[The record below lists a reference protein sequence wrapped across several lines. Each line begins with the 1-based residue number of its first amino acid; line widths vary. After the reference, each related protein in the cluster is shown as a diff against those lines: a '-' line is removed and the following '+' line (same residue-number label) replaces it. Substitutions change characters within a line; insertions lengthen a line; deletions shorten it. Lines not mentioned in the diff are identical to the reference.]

1 MTVQDL
7 APIAQLPLPLTWQV
21 APGIDAVPAAP
32 RHLRLV
38 ATAPAGSSDSGSN
51 DSGPNDSGPNDSGP
65 NDSVPNIAPPIA
77 WVARMARAVGE
88 VGIGD
93 RPAGQLTR
101 WVERRQLA
109 HLAERGAA
117 IRRHPSSRTAGKT
130 QGAMRTLKQVRSIR
144 ICHIVDGIAET
155 SAVLVSSDR
164 ARAIAMR
171 FEYIGDRW
179 LITAVNLG

>member
-21 APGIDAVPAAP
+21 APGIDAVPSAP

-38 ATAPAGSSDSGSN
+38 ATAPAGSSDSG
-51 DSGPNDSGPNDSGP
+51 P
-65 NDSVPNIAPPIA
+65 NDSVPNNAPPIA

>member
-1 MTVQDL
+1 VTVQEL
-7 APIAQLPLPLTWQV
+7 APIAQLPLPLDWQV
-21 APGIDAVPAAP
+21 APGIDAVPSAP
-32 RHLRLV
+32 RHLHLV
-38 ATAPAGSSDSGSN
+38 ATAVAGSS
-51 DSGPNDSGPNDSGP
+51 DSGPNDSGP
-65 NDSVPNIAPPIA
+65 NDSVPNNAPPIA

-117 IRRHPSSRTAGKT
+117 IRRHPSSRTAGT
-130 QGAMRTLKQVRSIR
+130 QAAMRTLKQVRSIR

>member
-1 MTVQDL
+1 MTVQDFT
-7 APIAQLPLPLTWQV
+7 PIAQLPLPLDWQV
-21 APGIDAVPAAP
+21 APGIDAVPTAP

-38 ATAPAGSSDSGSN
+38 ATAPAGSYDW
-51 DSGPNDSGPNDSGP
+51 GPNDWGP
-65 NDSVPNIAPPIA
+65 NDSVPNSAPPID
-77 WVARMARAVGE
+77 WVARMARAVSE

-109 HLAERGAA
+109 NLAERGAA
-117 IRRHPSSRTAGKT
+117 IRRHPSTRGAGKT

-144 ICHIVDGIAET
+144 ICRIVDGIAET
-155 SAVLVSSDR
+155 SAVLVGSDR

>member
-1 MTVQDL
+1 MTVQEL
-7 APIAQLPLPLTWQV
+7 APIAQLPLPLDWQV
-21 APGIDAVPAAP
+21 APGIDAVPSAP

-38 ATAPAGSSDSGSN
+38 GTAPDGSSDAGSN
-51 DSGPNDSGPNDSGP
+51 DSGPDNSGP
-65 NDSVPNIAPPIA
+65 NDSVPNNAPPIA

>member
-1 MTVQDL
+1 MTVQEL

-21 APGIDAVPAAP
+21 APGVDAVPTAP
-32 RHLRLV
+32 RHLHLV
-38 ATAPAGSSDSGSN
+38 ATAPAGSSDSG
-51 DSGPNDSGPNDSGP
+51 PNDSGPNDQ
-65 NDSVPNIAPPIA
+65 VPNNAPPIA

-130 QGAMRTLKQVRSIR
+130 QAAMRTLKQVRSIR

-155 SAVLVSSDR
+155 SAVLVGSDR

>member
-7 APIAQLPLPLTWQV
+7 APIAQLPLPLDWQV
-21 APGIDAVPAAP
+21 APGIDAVPTAP

-38 ATAPAGSSDSGSN
+38 ATALAGSTDSGHN
-51 DSGPNDSGPNDSGP
+51 DQ
-65 NDSVPNIAPPIA
+65 VPNNAPPID
-77 WVARMARAVGE
+77 WVARMARAVAE

-117 IRRHPSSRTAGKT
+117 IRRHPSTRTAGKT

-155 SAVLVSSDR
+155 SAVLVGSDR

>member
-21 APGIDAVPAAP
+21 APGIDAVPSAP

-38 ATAPAGSSDSGSN
+38 ATAPAGSYASGSN
-51 DSGPNDSGPNDSGP
+51 DSGPNDQ
-65 NDSVPNIAPPIA
+65 VPNNAPPIA

-117 IRRHPSSRTAGKT
+117 IRRHPSSRTAGT
-130 QGAMRTLKQVRSIR
+130 QAAMRTLKQVRSIR

-155 SAVLVSSDR
+155 SAVLVGSDR

>member
-1 MTVQDL
+1 
-7 APIAQLPLPLTWQV
+7 
-21 APGIDAVPAAP
+21 
-32 RHLRLV
+32 
-38 ATAPAGSSDSGSN
+38 
-51 DSGPNDSGPNDSGP
+51 
-65 NDSVPNIAPPIA
+65 
-77 WVARMARAVGE
+77 MARAVGE

-117 IRRHPSSRTAGKT
+117 IRRHPSSRTAGT
-130 QGAMRTLKQVRSIR
+130 QAAMRTLKQVRSIR

-155 SAVLVSSDR
+155 SAVLVGSDR

>member
-21 APGIDAVPAAP
+21 APGIDAVPSAP

-38 ATAPAGSSDSGSN
+38 ATAPAGSYASGSN
-51 DSGPNDSGPNDSGP
+51 DSGPNDSGPNDHEP
-65 NDSVPNIAPPIA
+65 NNAPPIA

-117 IRRHPSSRTAGKT
+117 IRRHPSSRTAGT
-130 QGAMRTLKQVRSIR
+130 QAAMRTLKQVRSIR

-155 SAVLVSSDR
+155 SAVLVGSDR

>member
-7 APIAQLPLPLTWQV
+7 APIAQLPLPLDWQV
-21 APGIDAVPAAP
+21 APGIDAVPTAP

-38 ATAPAGSSDSGSN
+38 ATGPADSY
-51 DSGPNDSGPNDSGP
+51 DSGPTGSPTDSPTNT
-65 NDSVPNIAPPIA
+65 APTIA

-117 IRRHPSSRTAGKT
+117 IRRHPSSRTAGT
-130 QGAMRTLKQVRSIR
+130 QAAMRTLKQVRSIR

-155 SAVLVSSDR
+155 SAVLVGSDR

>member
-1 MTVQDL
+1 MTVQDF
-7 APIAQLPLPLTWQV
+7 APTAQLPLPLTWQV

-38 ATAPAGSSDSGSN
+38 ATAPAGSSDSGS
-51 DSGPNDSGPNDSGP
+51 NDSGP

-130 QGAMRTLKQVRSIR
+130 PGAMRTLKQVRSIR

-155 SAVLVSSDR
+155 SAVLVGSDR

>member
-1 MTVQDL
+1 MPT
-7 APIAQLPLPLTWQV
+7 
-21 APGIDAVPAAP
+21 AP
-32 RHLRLV
+32 RHLHLV
-38 ATAPAGSSDSGSN
+38 ATAPAGSSDSG
-51 DSGPNDSGPNDSGP
+51 PNDSGPNDQ
-65 NDSVPNIAPPIA
+65 VPNNAPPIA
-77 WVARMARAVGE
+77 WVARMALAVGE

-117 IRRHPSSRTAGKT
+117 IRRHPSSRTAGT
-130 QGAMRTLKQVRSIR
+130 QAAMRTLKQVRSIR

>member
-7 APIAQLPLPLTWQV
+7 APIAQLPLPLDWQV
-21 APGIDAVPAAP
+21 APGVDAVPTAP

-38 ATAPAGSSDSGSN
+38 ATGPAGSTDSGTN
-51 DSGPNDSGPNDSGP
+51 DSGPNDSGPNDQ
-65 NDSVPNIAPPIA
+65 VPNNAPPID
-77 WVARMARAVGE
+77 WVARMARAVAE

-117 IRRHPSSRTAGKT
+117 IRRHPSIRTTGKT

-155 SAVLVSSDR
+155 SAVLVGSDR

>member
-7 APIAQLPLPLTWQV
+7 APIAQLPLPLDWQV
-21 APGIDAVPAAP
+21 APGIDAVPPAP
-32 RHLRLV
+32 RHLHLV
-38 ATAPAGSSDSGSN
+38 ATAPADSHASGATGSPTDSPTN
-51 DSGPNDSGPNDSGP
+51 T
-65 NDSVPNIAPPIA
+65 APTID

-117 IRRHPSSRTAGKT
+117 IRRHPSTRTAGKT

-155 SAVLVSSDR
+155 SAVLVGSDR

>member
-1 MTVQDL
+1 MTVQEL

-21 APGIDAVPAAP
+21 APGVDAVPTAR
-32 RHLRLV
+32 RHLHLV
-38 ATAPAGSSDSGSN
+38 ATAPAGSSDSG
-51 DSGPNDSGPNDSGP
+51 PNDQ
-65 NDSVPNIAPPIA
+65 VPNNAPPIA

-117 IRRHPSSRTAGKT
+117 IRRHPSTRTAGKT

>member
-1 MTVQDL
+1 MTVQDF
-7 APIAQLPLPLTWQV
+7 APTAQLPLPLTWQV
-21 APGIDAVPAAP
+21 APGIDAVPTAP

-38 ATAPAGSSDSGSN
+38 ATGPADSY
-51 DSGPNDSGPNDSGP
+51 DSGPTGSPTDSPT
-65 NDSVPNIAPPIA
+65 ITAPTIA
-77 WVARMARAVGE
+77 WVARMARAVSE

-117 IRRHPSSRTAGKT
+117 IRRHPSSRTAGT
-130 QGAMRTLKQVRSIR
+130 QAAMRTLKQVRSIR

>member
-1 MTVQDL
+1 MTVQEL
-7 APIAQLPLPLTWQV
+7 APIAQLPLPLDWQV
-21 APGIDAVPAAP
+21 APGIDAVPSAP
-32 RHLRLV
+32 RHLHLV
-38 ATAPAGSSDSGSN
+38 GTAPDGSSDAGSN
-51 DSGPNDSGPNDSGP
+51 DSGPDNSGP
-65 NDSVPNIAPPIA
+65 NDSVPNSAPPIA

-117 IRRHPSSRTAGKT
+117 IRRHPSSRTAGT
-130 QGAMRTLKQVRSIR
+130 QTAMRTLKQVRSIR

>member
-21 APGIDAVPAAP
+21 APGIDAVPSAP

-38 ATAPAGSSDSGSN
+38 ATAPAGSYDSGS
-51 DSGPNDSGPNDSGP
+51 

>member
-1 MTVQDL
+1 MTVQEL

-21 APGIDAVPAAP
+21 APGVDAVPTAP
-32 RHLRLV
+32 RHLHLV

-51 DSGPNDSGPNDSGP
+51 DSGPNDSGPNDQ
-65 NDSVPNIAPPIA
+65 VPNNAPPIA

-130 QGAMRTLKQVRSIR
+130 QAAMRTLKHVRAIR

-155 SAVLVSSDR
+155 SAVLVGSDR

>member
-1 MTVQDL
+1 MTVQEL

-21 APGIDAVPAAP
+21 APGIDAVPGAP
-32 RHLRLV
+32 RHLHLV
-38 ATAPAGSSDSGSN
+38 ATAPAGSSDSGPN

-65 NDSVPNIAPPIA
+65 NDQVPNSAPPIA

-117 IRRHPSSRTAGKT
+117 IRRHPSSRTAGT
-130 QGAMRTLKQVRSIR
+130 QAAMRTLKQVRSIR

-155 SAVLVSSDR
+155 SAVLVGSDR

>member
-1 MTVQDL
+1 MTVQEL

-21 APGIDAVPAAP
+21 APGVDAVPTAR
-32 RHLRLV
+32 RHLHLV
-38 ATAPAGSSDSGSN
+38 ATAPAGSSDSG
-51 DSGPNDSGPNDSGP
+51 PNDSASN
-65 NDSVPNIAPPIA
+65 NAPPIA

-117 IRRHPSSRTAGKT
+117 IRRHPSTRTAGKT

-155 SAVLVSSDR
+155 SAVLVGSDR

>member
-51 DSGPNDSGPNDSGP
+51 DSGPNDSGPNDQ
-65 NDSVPNIAPPIA
+65 VPNNAPPIA

-117 IRRHPSSRTAGKT
+117 IRRHPSSRTAGT
-130 QGAMRTLKQVRSIR
+130 QAAMRTLKQVRSIR

-155 SAVLVSSDR
+155 SAVLVGSDR